1 LLLGVLGVVVVYLL
15 ANVTYLR
22 QLSAPGLAASTAPA
36 ADAMRQALGPR
47 GASLI
52 GAGIA
57 VSAFGFLNLNT
68 LVAPRM
74 VQAMAQDGLLFRRL
88 ARLHPRYRTP
98 SGAILVFSGWT
109 ILLTLSGTFNQ
120 LVDYVVFGD
129 WIFFGL
135 TVATLFV
142 YRRRDGA
149 TGAGGGFRVPGYP
162 WLPMIFVVAAAYV
175 VASSVGANPRNA
187 ASARAPA
194 AWRARVLFWKQRP
207 GRRDAQVDAEPSP
220 EWERDRG

>member
-1 LLLGVLGVVVVYLL
+1 LVLGVLGVVVVYLL
-15 ANVTYLR
+15 ANITYLR
-22 QLSAPGLAASTAPA
+22 LLSAPGLAVSTAPA
-36 ADAMRQALGPR
+36 AEAMRLALGPR

-74 VQAMAQDGLLFRRL
+74 FQAMAQDGLFFRRL
-88 ARLHPRYRTP
+88 AELHPRYRTP
-98 SGAILVFSGWT
+98 SAAILVFSGWT

-135 TVATLFV
+135 AAATLFV
-142 YRRRDGA
+142 YRHRDAKAGA
-149 TGAGGGFRVPGYP
+149 EGGFRVPGYP
-162 WLPMIFVVAAAYV
+162 WVPAIFVLAALSV

-187 ASARAPA
+187 LIGTGLLLLGVPA
-194 AWRARVLFWKQRP
+194 YLFWKP
-207 GRRDAQVDAEPSP
+207 GVGGRTVHR
-220 EWERDRG
+220 

>member
-1 LLLGVLGVVVVYLL
+1 MLGVLGVVVVYLL
-15 ANVTYLR
+15 ANITYLR
-22 QLSAPGLAASTAPA
+22 LLSAPGLAASTAPA
-36 ADAMRQALGPR
+36 ADAMRLALGPR

-74 VQAMAQDGLLFRRL
+74 FQAMAQDGLFFRRL
-88 ARLHPRYRTP
+88 AELHPRYRTP
-98 SGAILVFSGWT
+98 SAAILVFSGWT

-135 TVATLFV
+135 AAATLFV
-142 YRRRDGA
+142 YRHRDAKAGA
-149 TGAGGGFRVPGYP
+149 EGGFRVPGYP
-162 WLPMIFVVAAAYV
+162 WVPAIFVLAALSV

-187 ASARAPA
+187 LIGTGLLLLGVPA
-194 AWRARVLFWKQRP
+194 YLFWKP
-207 GRRDAQVDAEPSP
+207 GVGGRTVHR
-220 EWERDRG
+220 